1 MKKSFLLL
9 IAGLGMMSA
18 SAQMAGSSAVRVR
31 SAANAD
37 ITSKRPSA
45 KMLSAAGANKTTA
58 FGGNDWFF
66 YDIAMD
72 AGTASTTA
80 ALINAYPDSNIY
92 FPAGTPSPFYIW
104 AHGVGTSFDP
114 TSPYFSSAWQPTTS
128 IAPSILVTSGSSYT
142 IDSIDIA
149 GLYQRVN
156 TIYPDDTLFID
167 VTYSS
172 DTGAWNV
179 TYKSSQLVTFGII
192 PTPVNPWDTTW
203 TITDAYYN
211 WSTNSIEPTNT
222 TPVFRFTK
230 VLNAAA
236 AIDTDVTSGLNEW
249 KFPATG
255 TPAVSLTAG
264 RSWPMVV
271 PAGKKVVAYAH
282 FASGHAYPLGTANT
296 ACNMWRHFSEDFA
309 LAPLETF
316 LHDQNC
322 GLISSTDDRYN
333 TTNASHLNLSGGG
346 TAPILTSTYFYTAPI
361 QVHNPWYGFHVTC
374 AGCFLTEVANTNLIS
389 GVTAQPNPAGNTI
402 TITYTTTQNASGTAT
417 LTNML
422 GQVVATKKAVGDRV
436 DFNVASLPNGIYV
449 YNLEINGQRTSG
461 RVVVAH

>member
-1 MKKSFLLL
+1 MKKSLLL
-9 IAGLGMMSA
+9 LLAGLGVMSA
-18 SAQMAGSSAVRVR
+18 GAQVMNPGTVRIR
-31 SAANAD
+31 TEANAD
-37 ITSKRPSA
+37 ITTKKPMA
-45 KMLSAAGANKTTA
+45 KMLSQAGASKTTA

-66 YDIAMD
+66 YDIAVD

-92 FPAGTPSPFYIW
+92 FPSGTPSPFYIW
-104 AHGVGTSFDP
+104 SHGIGTSFDP

-128 IAPSILVTSGSSYT
+128 SAPGILVTSGSTYT

-156 TIYPDDTLFID
+156 TIYPADTLFID
-167 VTYSS
+167 VTYTS

-179 TYKSSQLVTFGII
+179 TYSSSQLVTFGII

-203 TITDAYYN
+203 TIADAYYN

-230 VLNAAA
+230 VLDGAAA
-236 AIDTDVTSGLNEW
+236 ADTLSNGLNEW
-249 KFPATG
+249 KLPMTG

-296 ACNMWRHFSEDFA
+296 AANLWRHYCEDFG

-316 LHDQNC
+316 LHDENC
-322 GLISSTDDRYN
+322 GLSSSTDDRYHL
-333 TTNASHLNLSGGG
+333 TGYSYLNLSGGG
-346 TAPILTSTYFYTAPI
+346 TAPILTSTYFYTAPV
-361 QVHNPWYGFHVTC
+361 QVHNPWYGFHVVC
-374 AGCFLTEVANTNLIS
+374 AGCFLTEVANTNLVS
-389 GVTAQPNPAGNTI
+389 GVTAQPNPAGNMI
-402 TITYTTTQNASGTAT
+402 TITYTTAHNASGTAT
-417 LTNML
+417 LSNML

-436 DFNVASLPNGIYV
+436 DFNVASLPNGIYI